1 MCNVNC
7 CCNGLTKDGLKKLS
21 LVFVLINV
29 ILSFI
34 AIFIRAAKSKRYEQA
49 LVLLEQRNNGTFN
62 ATLYNCYLDGFWH
75 DEIYCDS
82 EGKRLSKPDDNVSSQ
97 SLFKKWNTYELLL
110 SISRLILTA
119 IVLVFFYF
127 ALNKNDVED
136 GNNNLLSYS
145 IGFLGFLVAD
155 SGICILLRAMVSET
169 NSNIGLYELGHIN
182 EFEDYN
188 VPNLI
193 IDIAEIVLNCVSI
206 CFVIRIQRKE
216 PQITVVNQPQPQ
228 PQPQYIYPPQY
239 PPQQPAINININ
251 NVVGQ
256 TQSTSNLIGQPQY
269 TYQGQ

>member
-1 MCNVNC
+1 MCNTNC

-29 ILSFI
+29 VLSFI
-34 AIFIRAAKSKRYEQA
+34 AIFIRASKTKRYEQA

-127 ALNKNDVED
+127 ALNKKDVED
-136 GNNNLLSYS
+136 GKNNLLSYS

-155 SGICILLRAMVSET
+155 SGICILIRAFTIGT
-169 NSNIGLYELGHIN
+169 NNNIGLYEIGNQN
-182 EFEDYN
+182 EFESYTAVN
-188 VPNLI
+188 YI
-193 IDIAEIVLNCVSI
+193 IDIVEIVLNCVVI
-206 CFVIRIQRKE
+206 CFIIRMQRQTPK
-216 PQITVVNQPQPQ
+216 VVLVNQPQPQ
-228 PQPQYIYPPQY
+228 PQPQPQYMY

-256 TQSTSNLIGQPQY
+256 DQITSNRYIQPQY
-269 TYQGQ
+269 ANQGQ